1 MGGNI
6 PDLVIE
12 LMVLDASGVM
22 KGRTRLQKTMFLLK
36 EKYGMPI
43 SLHFESYFYGP
54 YSEELAHD
62 IEVLKAFKVI
72 EENRVKVNDYYEY
85 RYKLTQK
92 GKDILKE
99 LLESNEELRE
109 IYQKIKSHVEEINK
123 IPLKELVAVAKA
135 LLTTSTP
142 R

>member
-54 YSEELAHD
+54 YSEELTYD
-62 IEVLKAFKVI
+62 IEVLKAFKAV
-72 EENRVKVNDYYEY
+72 EEERVKVNDYYES
-85 RYKLTQK
+85 RYKLTPK
-92 GKDILKE
+92 GKEVLRR
-99 LLESNEELRE
+99 LLENDEKLKE
-109 IYQKIKSHVEEINK
+109 IYQKIKSHVEK
-123 IPLKELVAVAKA
+123 IHSD
-135 LLTTSTP
+135 T
-142 R
+142 